1 MSDPP
6 GPPDPS
12 GPPHPSAAPAAPA
25 PPDPPVP
32 PTAPSDQGWQRLDAR
47 MLLVHPVRELVR
59 FLPVLVGLLIAGS
72 ASGGPPWQ
80 LLGVAVPIV
89 YGIFRYLTTRFR
101 VADGRVELS
110 RGLLSRRVTSTPVAR
125 VRTVDLTASLIHRLL
140 GLTTLRIGTGLAS
153 SDDGESLDL
162 DGLPVGRAHALRAQ
176 LLRAAPVGP
185 AATAGGDGDA
195 GGPHAAAPTTL
206 ATFDL
211 RWLRFA
217 PFTAT
222 GAVVVAATVGAL
234 SQVLDSLDLWE
245 RLDVGD
251 LAVPSFLGIAL
262 LVVGALVVLAAASVL
277 GYLVTN
283 GGYRLTRAAGAWH
296 VRRGLLT
303 TRETSIDEGRLAGV
317 ALGEPL
323 ALRLA
328 GGRHLQAIVTGV
340 DRSESGSSTL
350 VPPAD
355 AGVATRVAGE
365 LLGSAVPVDARL
377 VGHGPRAAR
386 RRWTR
391 ALLGALPVVVAA
403 VVLAVATGWWWPVV
417 VAVTALAATAALAAD
432 RVAGLG
438 HVLAEGYVVVRSGS
452 LTRRR
457 EVLGAEHVIGWN
469 LRDTW
474 FQRRAGLTTLVA
486 TTAGGGG
493 SVTAPDVPEPTAVA
507 LADDAVPGLVEQFL
521 EPVAPRPSLSA

>member
-1 MSDPP
+1 MSEPPAPP
-6 GPPDPS
+6 GPPP
-12 GPPHPSAAPAAPA
+12 
-25 PPDPPVP
+25 PPDPSASP
-32 PTAPSDQGWQRLDAR
+32 DQGWQRLDAR

-80 LLGVAVPIV
+80 LLGVVAPIA

-162 DGLPVGRAHALRAQ
+162 DGLPVARAHALRAE
-176 LLRAAPVGP
+176 LLHAAPVGP
-185 AATAGGDGDA
+185 AATDGTEGADADPAGA
-195 GGPHAAAPTTL
+195 HLAAPRTL
-206 ATFDL
+206 ATFDV

-222 GAVVVAATVGAL
+222 GAVVVAATVGGL

-251 LAVPSFLGIAL
+251 VAVPSLLGVAV
-262 LVVGALVVLAAASVL
+262 LVVGALVVLVTASVL

-350 VPPAD
+350 VPPSPA
-355 AGVATRVAGE
+355 AVATRVARE
-365 LLGSAVPVDARL
+365 LVGSAAPVDAPL
-377 VGHGPRAAR
+377 VGHGPRASR

-391 ALLGALPVVVAA
+391 ALLGALPVVAAA
-403 VVLAVATGWWWPVV
+403 VVLVVATGWWWPVV
-417 VAVTALAATAALAAD
+417 VATAALAGSAVLAAD

-438 HVLAEGYVVVRSGS
+438 HVLAGRHVVVRSGS

-457 EVLGAEHVIGWN
+457 EALGVEHVIGWN
-469 LRDTW
+469 LRATW

-493 SVTAPDVPEPTAVA
+493 SVTVPDVPEPAAVA
-507 LADDAVPGLVEQFL
+507 LAADAVPGLVEQFL
-521 EPVAPRPSLSA
+521 EPGPGRPSLSA